1 MKILILWKSGYYPGR
16 STGLPTLL
24 IGALSQGFVTWRA
37 VDAYLLQY
45 WSVGPEKEAY
55 TCKHVF
61 KLLWLKATCIELNLQ
76 KNFWKFFW
84 WRISII
90 FFFFFFIWSAYF
102 HWDSLTFLRS
112 LKNWEMT
119 RSSLLWLQTDTFFCL
134 FVLFFISDF
143 DYYF

>member
-1 MKILILWKSGYYPGR
+1 MKILIFWKSGYYPGR

-90 FFFFFFIWSAYF
+90 FFFFFFYLKCLF
-102 HWDSLTFLRS
+102 SLRQPNFFEKSEKLRNDT
-112 LKNWEMT
+112 LE
-119 RSSLLWLQTDTFFCL
+119 SSMATDTFFCL